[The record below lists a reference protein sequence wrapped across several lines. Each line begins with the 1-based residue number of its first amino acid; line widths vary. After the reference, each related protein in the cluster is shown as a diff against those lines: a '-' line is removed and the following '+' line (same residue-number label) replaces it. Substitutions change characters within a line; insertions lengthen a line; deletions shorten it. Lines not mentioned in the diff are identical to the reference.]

1 MIRTMIAGDLGCILR
16 RVPATIVRTGR
27 LYSEEISAASAAEQP
42 RHAASE
48 EAHARLSAELEPAGN
63 CGSDIFV
70 AAAGVVGDMY
80 RRAATEL
87 GIERLETVDERNLQL
102 SVPAGHALLE
112 KNFQGETS

>member
-1 MIRTMIAGDLGCILR
+1 ML
-16 RVPATIVRTGR
+16 
-27 LYSEEISAASAAEQP
+27 
-42 RHAASE
+42 
-48 EAHARLSAELEPAGN
+48 LSDELEPARN

-80 RRAATEL
+80 RRAAAEL
-87 GIERLETVDERNLQL
+87 GIEKLEIVDERNIEL